1 MAYTVEMEQEET
13 IALRALDDQVSA
25 PEKARIEP
33 RAARQP
39 CLAGI
44 GWVPGQGWVV
54 CSTYST
60 LETDWASGFRVLRSE
75 LKKQRE
81 TKTHVNTF

>member
-44 GWVPGQGWVV
+44 G
-54 CSTYST
+54 
-60 LETDWASGFRVLRSE
+60 
-75 LKKQRE
+75 
-81 TKTHVNTF
+81 